1 MLLLSDQGMYNLP
14 AGNKNTKAVAAVGV
28 FVQLVIVSN
37 KQQMSVFPLLNL
49 SFQSSFL
56 RIATLKCHRAEDE

>member
-1 MLLLSDQGMYNLP
+1 MYNLP

-28 FVQLVIVSN
+28 FVRLVIVSN

>member
-1 MLLLSDQGMYNLP
+1 M
-14 AGNKNTKAVAAVGV
+14 
-28 FVQLVIVSN
+28 QLVIVSN

-49 SFQSSFL
+49 SFQASFL